1 MWGRRKDAYDA
12 SAVKQTTVAVSPRAL
27 STIEE
32 LRRLADW
39 DRLAEPERAAMLA
52 PLQARQAPALRTDGA
67 LSEKGAEL
75 QLQEWVALIVG
86 ARFQPE
92 SAGVVRGWLDDGAP
106 DGHLYVGGQIGQG
119 RTSLVASIARAA
131 LAERPIPPE
140 YCYVPDAAA
149 LDQVTL
155 LTLPRGTG
163 HDFGRGLITAIGQ
176 LMEGWDGDDD
186 DSASSDSSSDS
197 SSDGGTSAAP
207 ASAAPASA
215 SGTSGTASAASRETA
230 RRQLI
235 AKAFDPFESAA
246 PETTRGY

>member
-67 LSEKGAEL
+67 LSEKGTDL
-75 QLQEWVALIVG
+75 QLQDWVALIVG

-92 SAGVVRGWLDDGAP
+92 SAGVMRSWLDDGAP

-119 RTSLVASIARAA
+119 RTSLVASLARAA
-131 LAERPIPPE
+131 MAERPIPPE
-140 YCYVPDAAA
+140 YCYAPDAAA
-149 LDQVTL
+149 LEQVTL

-163 HDFGRGLITAIGQ
+163 REFGRGLITALGQ
-176 LMEGWDGDDD
+176 LMQSWDGSDDSDGDDD
-186 DSASSDSSSDS
+186 SDA
-197 SSDGGTSAAP
+197 SSDGGSSDSGSSDGGSSSA
-207 ASAAPASA
+207 ASA
-215 SGTSGTASAASRETA
+215 STSGAA
-230 RRQLI
+230 
-235 AKAFDPFESAA
+235 
-246 PETTRGY
+246 G